1 LLGLSALLLGLFAW
15 LERRVSQP
23 LIELSMLRRPNFAS
37 ACAINFLVGFA
48 LIIAMVD
55 VPLFIN
61 IILAEG
67 GTVDEAMRLAA
78 VRSGQVLAVMTGVMA
93 LASLLGG
100 WLCGRFGYRLP
111 TVLGL
116 LTAAGGFG
124 LMGTWTPG
132 MSYGPMAIHLALAGL
147 GFGLVTTSLSTA
159 VIDAAGETERGVASG
174 LVVILRL
181 VGMSTGLSLLTA
193 WGLKRF
199 EQLSSR
205 YSITE
210 LGGIILDLTA
220 QVLDETFLAAGG
232 VLLLSVLAALTLR
245 SRLRQ
250 VVE

>member
-1 LLGLSALLLGLFAW
+1 VLLFGLFAW

-23 LIELSMLRRPNFAS
+23 LIELAMLRRPNFAA

-61 IILAEG
+61 IVLAGG
-67 GTVDEAMRLAA
+67 GTVDEGLRLAA
-78 VRSGQVLAVMTGVMA
+78 AHSGQVLAAMTGTMA

-100 WLCGRFGYRLP
+100 WLCKWFGYRLP
-111 TVLGL
+111 TALGL

-124 LMGTWTPG
+124 LMGTWSSA
-132 MSYGPMAIHLALAGL
+132 MSYGPMAVHLALAGL

-159 VIDAAGETERGVASG
+159 VIDAVGKTERGVASG

-181 VGMSTGLSLLTA
+181 VGMSAGLSLLTA

-199 EQLSSR
+199 EQLSSL

-210 LGGIILDLTA
+210 LGDVLLDLTA

-232 VLLLSVLAALTLR
+232 VLLLSVLVTFSLR
-245 SRLRQ
+245 SRSRQ
-250 VVE
+250 VLEEA